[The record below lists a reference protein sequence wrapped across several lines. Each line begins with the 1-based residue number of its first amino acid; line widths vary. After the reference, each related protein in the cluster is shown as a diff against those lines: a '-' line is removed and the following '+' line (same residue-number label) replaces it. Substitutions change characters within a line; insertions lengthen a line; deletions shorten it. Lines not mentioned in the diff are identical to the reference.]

1 MSQLPKISMP
11 RALAVIAIIAL
22 ILSLGS
28 TFLAIWTDRTAA
40 TKDLLDL
47 TKLLLSWP
55 IISGGLVVGGATVFR
70 DQIKDRLK
78 RPQAPTVIVETTSP

>member
-1 MSQLPKISMP
+1 MSQLLNISMP
-11 RALAVIAIIAL
+11 RALAIVALLAL
-22 ILSLGS
+22 IFSLGS
-28 TFLAIWTDRTAA
+28 TFLAIWTERTAT

-55 IISGGLVVGGATVFR
+55 IISGGLVVGGATAFR

-78 RPQAPTVIVETTSP
+78 RPQAPTVIVETNSP